1 MAYEKH
7 TWQDDEVITKEK
19 LNKIED
25 GIANIELT
33 PGPAGPKGD
42 RGETGPAGPA
52 GPKGDRGETGPA
64 GPAGTTPGDATKEAK
79 GIVKMAAKVDAVSAA
94 DATEVE
100 ASYTQATVQKL
111 VTLSNANKATINAI
125 LAALK
130 EAGSMSKQ

>member
-42 RGETGPAGPA
+42 RGETGPA
-52 GPKGDRGETGPA
+52 GPA

>member
-33 PGPAGPKGD
+33 P
-42 RGETGPAGPA
+42 GPA

>member
-33 PGPAGPKGD
+33 P
-42 RGETGPAGPA
+42 
-52 GPKGDRGETGPA
+52 